1 MKSFRII
8 GIGILV
14 IFVIIVVI
22 FLVMSYVSS
31 TPMSKQD
38 AEIHLEQY
46 FQKKVKKE
54 KSFSGIQVQVVSEK
68 NGVNFSFADGSMKR
82 NESLEI
88 NTPFHIASVGKLF
101 TATIIYQLV
110 EEGRIVLTDPISLYL
125 KPEIL
130 EDLFV
135 IEGIDY
141 SERVTIEQLLKHT
154 SGVADY
160 FGGPVIQGKT
170 METIMRSE
178 PDKIWT
184 PIELVDFSAQNQT
197 PLGIPGEVYGY
208 SDTGYILLG
217 LLIEDVTKTTFEQN
231 LQDRFFIPL
240 KMNHTYMAMRQ
251 RSLSNDSM
259 PIADIWLD
267 GYEVGNSNVLS
278 VDWAGGGLISTL
290 EDLLLFQK
298 ALQQG
303 NLIGEKSLRSLF
315 SDENQFEQGIYT
327 GTGGMTLHFNKFS
340 PFLQLPVIEGHI
352 GILSTYLFYE
362 KESDTYIVM
371 NYGSTDK
378 MVDGVMALIEI
389 LNTVNRIQ

>member
-1 MKSFRII
+1 
-8 GIGILV
+8 
-14 IFVIIVVI
+14 
-22 FLVMSYVSS
+22 
-31 TPMSKQD
+31 
-38 AEIHLEQY
+38 
-46 FQKKVKKE
+46 
-54 KSFSGIQVQVVSEK
+54 
-68 NGVNFSFADGSMKR
+68 MKR
-82 NESLEI
+82 NETLEI

-110 EEGRIVLTDPISLYL
+110 EEGRIALTDPISLYL
-125 KPEIL
+125 KAEIL

-170 METIMRSE
+170 METIMRSV

-184 PIELVDFSAQNQT
+184 PIELVDFSAKNQT
-197 PLGIPGEVYGY
+197 PLGIPDEVYGY

-217 LLIEDVTKTTFEQN
+217 LLIEEVTKTTFEIN

-240 KMNHTYMAMRQ
+240 KMNQTYMAMRQ
-251 RSLSNDSM
+251 GPLSNDRM
-259 PIADIWLD
+259 PIADIWLE
-267 GYEVGNSNVLS
+267 GYEIGDSNVLS

-290 EDLLLFQK
+290 EDLLTFQK

-303 NLIGEKSLRSLF
+303 DIIEEKSLRSLF

-340 PFLQLPVIEGHI
+340 PFLKLPAIEGHI